1 MVALRCR
8 NSRHRVRAS
17 LQQFVLPSA
26 VPIILLGL
34 LVFVVLA
41 FAGVVLLS
49 LALRYRASTTRRQ
62 ARPWVASLNIW
73 LTVFSTVFFLSFALL
88 LSFWVP
94 SAFRFAVIGMGC
106 GAILGLLGSAVTR
119 WERRP
124 NGLFYTPNRWLAVV
138 ITFTIAAR
146 FIYGWWRATHSG
158 SSASVEQHLLINA
171 SATQLSVAVA
181 AGLVAYYLIYS
192 IGVRLQLARYQRNF
206 ESAATVLTIRDEQRR
221 STKAAG
227 SSLFKSSFLILAWRL
242 FCYLLRQWR
251 R

>member
-1 MVALRCR
+1 MQR
-8 NSRHRVRAS
+8 
-17 LQQFVLPSA
+17 FVLTSA
-26 VPIILLGL
+26 VPLILFAL
-34 LVFVVLA
+34 LVFVLLA

-49 LALRYRASTTRRQ
+49 LALRYRAGTARRQ
-62 ARPWVASLNIW
+62 ARRWVASLNVW
-73 LTVFSTVFFLSFALL
+73 LTGFSAVFFLSFTLL

-106 GAILGLLGSAVTR
+106 GAILGLLGLALTR

-138 ITFTIAAR
+138 ITFAIAAR

-158 SSASVEQHLLINA
+158 GSAPGEQHWLRTA
-171 SATQLSVAVA
+171 SAMQLSVAVA

-192 IGVRLQLARYQRNF
+192 IGVRLQLARHDRRL

-221 STKAAG
+221 GTKAVG
-227 SSLFKSSFLILAWRL
+227 SPLLKSSFLILAWRL
-242 FCYLLRQWR
+242 FRYVLRHWR